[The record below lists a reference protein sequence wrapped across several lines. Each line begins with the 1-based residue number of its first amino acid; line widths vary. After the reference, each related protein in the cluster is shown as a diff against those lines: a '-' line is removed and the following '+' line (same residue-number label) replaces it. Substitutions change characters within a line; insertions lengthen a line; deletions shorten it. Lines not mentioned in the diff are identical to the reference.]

1 MEIEAILKI
10 VCFSLVNWILV
21 LFALKNF
28 RRRRSMLGGQNNI
41 FALSIVFVLLWYAV
55 LLATSSPF

>member
-21 LFALKNF
+21 LLALKNF
-28 RRRRSMLGGQNNI
+28 RRRQSMLGGRNNI